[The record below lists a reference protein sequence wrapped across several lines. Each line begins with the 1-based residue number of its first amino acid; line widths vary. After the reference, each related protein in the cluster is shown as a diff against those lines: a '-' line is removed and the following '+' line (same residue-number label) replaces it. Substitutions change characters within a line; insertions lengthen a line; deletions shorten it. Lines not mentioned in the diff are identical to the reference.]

1 METDSFVFEEQDFQF
16 EKGPDFWQLSLK
28 RSKVGTQNLQQ
39 LQLLEIH
46 HSLLMPMTTA
56 IDADTIQFQFQT
68 EAHALFFE
76 SFKKETLSEKLRL
89 ALNVLDLDKAL
100 SLSVNFILHPSNLFL
115 TKNATAKI
123 AYRSLPGIM
132 RPEKFGPEEFLYQF
146 KCFVFALLTQHDYI
160 ELYNGAISVI
170 EVSDFLKS
178 IYHAETI
185 QAVRDIIT
193 IDYEQQVEVE
203 THTLAKVSR
212 AKYKLYKYI
221 SVWLG
226 ALSTILL
233 IPLVYLVFIHN
244 PFKEKMLAAD
254 TSFIKVDY
262 NQVINRLEHVKVSK
276 LPYTQKYELAYSY
289 DAAKRLDDSDLVIY
303 AIVQKMD
310 QVRKDNSLSG
320 KDREQKLSELQ
331 TDYDKYWKDRKT
343 ALTDEESKSKNSNN
357 HSTNSNK
364 ESSESSSTTAS
375 TSSKTKSR

>member
-16 EKGPDFWQLSLK
+16 EKEPDFWQLSLK

-56 IDADTIQFQFQT
+56 INADTIQFQFQT
-68 EAHALFFE
+68 EAHALSFE

-100 SLSVNFILHPSNLFL
+100 SLPVNFILHPSNLFL

-132 RPEKFGPEEFLYQF
+132 TPEKFGPEEFLYQF

-178 IYHAETI
+178 IYYAETI

-193 IDYEQQVEVE
+193 TDYEQQVEVE
-203 THTLAKVSR
+203 THTLAKVSK

-262 NQVINRLEHVKVSK
+262 NQVINRLEHVKVSY
-276 LPYTQKYELAYSY
+276 LIHRSTSWPIPILMECHFL
-289 DAAKRLDDSDLVIY
+289 
-303 AIVQKMD
+303 
-310 QVRKDNSLSG
+310 
-320 KDREQKLSELQ
+320 
-331 TDYDKYWKDRKT
+331 
-343 ALTDEESKSKNSNN
+343 KNSV
-357 HSTNSNK
+357 K
-364 ESSESSSTTAS
+364 LF
-375 TSSKTKSR
+375 

>member
-1 METDSFVFEEQDFQF
+1 
-16 EKGPDFWQLSLK
+16 
-28 RSKVGTQNLQQ
+28 
-39 LQLLEIH
+39 
-46 HSLLMPMTTA
+46 
-56 IDADTIQFQFQT
+56 
-68 EAHALFFE
+68 
-76 SFKKETLSEKLRL
+76 
-89 ALNVLDLDKAL
+89 LNVLDLDKAL

-254 TSFIKVDY
+254 TS
-262 NQVINRLEHVKVSK
+262 
-276 LPYTQKYELAYSY
+276 
-289 DAAKRLDDSDLVIY
+289 
-303 AIVQKMD
+303 
-310 QVRKDNSLSG
+310 
-320 KDREQKLSELQ
+320 
-331 TDYDKYWKDRKT
+331 
-343 ALTDEESKSKNSNN
+343 
-357 HSTNSNK
+357 
-364 ESSESSSTTAS
+364 
-375 TSSKTKSR
+375 